1 MRPTPSNSKSLTTS
15 NTNSAGKTAMGE
27 GLELSLL
34 NAGHFR
40 KSASSATTIANRVGA
55 DSALTATQNAL
66 LKKAGE
72 MMVSSAD
79 TLNMEEG
86 LDTLGTGLNGTTK
99 ECFQDALLL
108 LRSPAKCGEPSPIL
122 SADQDILLSVAAFAD
137 LVNLT
142 VLNMA

>member
-1 MRPTPSNSKSLTTS
+1 ME
-15 NTNSAGKTAMGE
+15 E
-27 GLELSLL
+27 GLEPSPL
-34 NAGHFR
+34 NAELLK

-99 ECFQDALLL
+99 ECLTDALLI
-108 LRSPAKCGEPSPIL
+108 LRNLAKCGEPSLIL

-137 LVNLT
+137 QVSLI
-142 VLNMA
+142 VLAMASTQASIFPVPKKLK